1 MIPTR
6 TVWKPHLHWLVADW
20 PELMQPTRGEV
31 APRDNVEAPPHPRSI
46 GSHPRIRNLSISL
59 QRQQIGDENAD
70 PSGRYR
76 LAWCGNPNPTGYLL
90 IGRGSWSQRTAKV
103 APRDSVEVPSHP
115 GRIGSHPQLRNSS
128 ISLQLHHPGE
138 KTGIPPVDTAPHGV
152 ETPTPLADC

>member
-1 MIPTR
+1 METSATLADWLTGWLLIGWGSWSQRTAGVSQRDNVEVPPHSGRIGSHPLIRNPSISLQLQQIGTKTEIPGLIPTR

-31 APRDNVEAPPHPRSI
+31 APRDNVEAPSHPRSI

-76 LAWCGNPNPTGYLL
+76 LAWCGNLNPTG
-90 IGRGSWSQRTAKV
+90 
-103 APRDSVEVPSHP
+103 
-115 GRIGSHPQLRNSS
+115 
-128 ISLQLHHPGE
+128 
-138 KTGIPPVDTAPHGV
+138 
-152 ETPTPLADC
+152 